1 MTLLRIEPARDA
13 ATGKF
18 YIQLYYPQDSTEPF
32 VTTQP
37 RYMTA
42 AAAEGDLIAILSI
55 AANSIRQD

>member
-1 MTLLRIEPARDA
+1 MSLLRIEPARDD

-18 YIQLYYPQDSTEPF
+18 YIQLYFPQDSTEPF

-42 AAAEGDLIAILSI
+42 AAAEGDLVAILAV
-55 AANSIRQD
+55 AANSIKQE